1 MANEEHLKLLRQG
14 VNAWNRWRKENPEI
28 KPDLST
34 GYLSGMN
41 LYAAY
46 LNSAN
51 LSGSSLSGTK
61 LGWANLYKADL
72 SRAGL
77 SRADLY
83 GAYLYGANL
92 NKADLSG
99 ADLCKANLSRA
110 DISYGDLSRANLS
123 EAKLIRANLSEAN
136 LNRADLSGADIMQA
150 ILVRTNLKGANLTN
164 CHVHGISAWDL
175 KLEGASQSNLMIT
188 PSSNLAPDY
197 NGPTIMVD
205 NLEVAQFIYLLL
217 SHKTLRE
224 VLNSITERGVLILG
238 HLSDSG
244 QELLQ
249 SIAQKLREMKYLPI
263 IFDFDRPGDRD
274 YTEAVKTL
282 AGLSK
287 FVIVDLSGP
296 SVPRELYSTVPYI
309 KIPFVTIMER
319 NRNPYS
325 MFVDILKNDHV
336 LKPIIEFTSKEELIE
351 LIPSRIIAP
360 AEEKYKERQKL
371 LDQLFN
377 H

>member
-14 VNAWNRWRKENPEI
+14 VTTWNQWRKGNPEI

-34 GYLSGMN
+34 AYLSGVN
-41 LYAAY
+41 LYTAY

-51 LSGSSLSGTK
+51 LSGASLSETK
-61 LGWANLYKADL
+61 LGWANLYNANL

-92 NKADLSG
+92 GRADLSG
-99 ADLCKANLSRA
+99 ADLCRANLSRA
-110 DISYGDLSRANLS
+110 DLIGADLSGANLS

-136 LNRADLSGADIMQA
+136 LNRADLSGADIMQT

-175 KLEGASQSNLMIT
+175 KLEGANQSNLIIT

-217 SHKTLRE
+217 SHKTLRG
-224 VLNSITERGVLILG
+224 VLNSTTERGVLILG
-238 HLSDSG
+238 RFGDGGL
-244 QELLQ
+244 EVLQ

-263 IFDFDRPGDRD
+263 IFDFDRPKDRD
-274 YTEAVKTL
+274 YTEIVRTL
-282 AGLSK
+282 AGLSR

-296 SVPRELYSTVPYI
+296 SVPHELYSTVPYI
-309 KIPFVTIMER
+309 QIPFVTIMEK

-325 MFVDILKNDHV
+325 MFVELLENDHV
-336 LKPIIEFTSKEELIE
+336 LKPIIEFTGKEQLIN
-351 LIPSRIIAP
+351 LIPSRIVAP
-360 AEEKYKERQKL
+360 AEGKYKERQKL
-371 LDQLFN
+371 LDQLFT